1 MATDPQFAATV
12 ALGAGTIGTAET
24 NLNVPAQ
31 AITVVTAGGAGTKI
45 EEIVIHASTTSLTPT
60 TVAGNVYIFLHD
72 GTNAFLYDT
81 IPVTAVTASTTV
93 APFRTSRTYANLWL
107 KSGWTLRAS
116 QSIAGNASLLKIEVF
131 GGDY

>member
-31 AITVVTAGGAGTKI
+31 AITVVTAGGSGTKI
-45 EEIVIHASTTSLTPT
+45 EEIVVHASTTSLTPT

-72 GTNAFLYDT
+72 GTNAYLFDV
-81 IPVTAVTASTTV
+81 IPITAVTASTTV
-93 APFRTSRTYANLWL
+93 APFRASRTYTNLWL

-116 QSIAGNASLLKIEVF
+116 QSIAGNASLLKIQVF

>member
-1 MATDPQFAATV
+1 MAVDPQFASVV
-12 ALGAGTIGTAET
+12 ALGAATIGTAET

-31 AITVVTAGGAGTKI
+31 ASTVLTAGANGTKI
-45 EEIVIHASTTSLTPT
+45 EEIVVHASTTTLTPT
-60 TVAGNVYIFLHD
+60 TVAGNVYVFLHD
-72 GTNAFLYDT
+72 GSNAYLFDT
-81 IPVTAVTASTTV
+81 LPITAVTASATV
-93 APFRTSRTYANLWL
+93 APFRTSRTYTNFWL